1 LRVARVGAA
10 LKGMLKAQKRWG
22 AAGLAVLLVGGATLF
37 WRHRHAGPAP
47 YVPDEP
53 AKVRERWRGFEAGVD
68 VPGTGGSAGARPD
81 WTSKQVTPE
90 QVTSAMSEWRRGILE
105 KRAELVVTLDQVFSL
120 LPGRYGPELL
130 RLAETDPDERVRAF
144 STRVL
149 GKMKNVELV
158 DVFQRLLADKSE
170 FVRQNAAWA
179 LGELAHRPGG
189 REAALAALDELR
201 QAQDDPATAVRA
213 AATNALKALQ

>member
-1 LRVARVGAA
+1 LG
-10 LKGMLKAQKRWG
+10 
-22 AAGLAVLLVGGATLF
+22 VLLVVVAALVLRQ
-37 WRHRHAGPAP
+37 RHRPARPAP
-47 YVPDEP
+47 EEP
-53 AKVRERWRGFEAGVD
+53 AVTRERWRGFEAGVD
-68 VPGTGGSAGARPD
+68 APSAGPPAAGGHPD
-81 WTSKQVTPE
+81 WASKRVTPE
-90 QVTSAMSEWRRGILE
+90 QVSSAMSEWRRAILE
-105 KRAELVVTLDQVFSL
+105 KRAELVVSLDQVFSI
-120 LPGRYGPELL
+120 LPGRYGPELV
-130 RLAETDPDERVRAF
+130 RLADTDPDERVRAF

-149 GKMKNVELV
+149 GKMKNLELV

-213 AATNALKALQ
+213 AATNALRALQ

>member
-1 LRVARVGAA
+1 MIERRKWLRGANF
-10 LKGMLKAQKRWG
+10 
-22 AAGLAVLLVGGATLF
+22 AVLLATLVVIVL
-37 WRHRHAGPAP
+37 RMRLRAPGPRAP
-47 YVPDEP
+47 EP
-53 AKVRERWRGFEAGVD
+53 PAVARERWRGFEAGTD
-68 VPGTGGSAGARPD
+68 APSGGPPPPGGHPD

-90 QVTSAMSEWRRGILE
+90 QVSTAMSEWRRAILE
-105 KRAELVVTLDQVFSL
+105 KRADLVVTLDQVFAI
-120 LPGRYGPELL
+120 LPGRYGPELV

-144 STRVL
+144 CTRVL
-149 GKMKNVELV
+149 GKMKNLELV